1 MQDHP
6 RMATTLPLIILEDAN
21 LADAEQHLCT
31 AALEYAGNISEA
43 AKLLGITR
51 HALARR
57 IRKHAIDW
65 PPRSSSVSGAVLVMD
80 RNRPPLARGRRCRL
94 RGLPA

>member
-1 MQDHP
+1 
-6 RMATTLPLIILEDAN
+6 MATNLPKIILEDAN
-21 LADAEQHLCT
+21 LADAERRLCT

-57 IRKHAIDW
+57 ILKHAIDW
-65 PPRSSSVSGAVLVMD
+65 PP
-80 RNRPPLARGRRCRL
+80 ARGA
-94 RGLPA
+94 GDGP